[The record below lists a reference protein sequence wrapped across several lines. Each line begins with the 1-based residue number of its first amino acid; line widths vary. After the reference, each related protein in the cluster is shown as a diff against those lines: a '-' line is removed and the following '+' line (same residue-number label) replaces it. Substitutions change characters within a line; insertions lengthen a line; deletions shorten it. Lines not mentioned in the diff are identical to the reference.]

1 MKKAAVTTQCAW
13 RVRVARREL
22 RKLKMAAKKAAALQ
36 ATNSILEKQV
46 EELSSQLELEK
57 RIRFQETKE
66 LLMKECEKGKDS
78 TAGAFVVQEAQV
90 IDLEMVNKLVT
101 ENEILKASKEA
112 KNKEKA
118 RLQSALEEMNLQLQE
133 TRALLTIEHET
144 ANRTTK
150 NKCLVQDLYVINQEK
165 VNEFTAAE
173 RPVAPDVQVIHQVKV
188 NELTSENEFPKDEA
202 KSQENVKLQ
211 PALEGVELQVQ
222 ETNQLLL
229 KAQTPVERI
238 ADHVYT
244 AHETQKISMEQVP
257 CLLHKTSSS
266 LIMKLSISLRVKIC
280 NLRPQLAHW
289 RRKSKKQRRNTR
301 KQPNLV
307 RSG

>member
-1 MKKAAVTTQCAW
+1 KTEEQLKLQFTLEETRLQFQETKELLMREQEKAKEIEDMEHAKTEEN
-13 RVRVARREL
+13 VRL
-22 RKLKMAAKKAAALQ
+22 RAAL
-36 ATNSILEKQV
+36 
-46 EELSSQLELEK
+46 EEMRLQ
-57 RIRFQETKE
+57 FQETKE

-78 TAGAFVVQEAQV
+78 TAGAFVVQEAHV

-112 KNKEKA
+112 KNKESA
-118 RLQSALEEMNLQLQE
+118 RLQPALEEMNLQLQE

-173 RPVAPDVQVIHQVKV
+173 RPVAPEKV
-188 NELTSENEFPKDEA
+188 N
-202 KSQENVKLQ
+202 
-211 PALEGVELQVQ
+211 
-222 ETNQLLL
+222 
-229 KAQTPVERI
+229 ERI

-257 CLLHKTSSS
+257 AAQDIKFIDHE
-266 LIMKLSISLRVKIC
+266 IVNKLTAE
-280 NLRPQLAHW
+280 NMQL
-289 RRKSKKQRRNTR
+289 KKQRRNTR